1 MDYYGV
7 GLSRMLLTT
16 NDFGSKDL
24 GWIKHLILN
33 DMMKA
38 SLFKSELILKSN
50 GTFM

>member
-1 MDYYGV
+1 MNYYGV
-7 GLSRMLLTT
+7 RLSRMLLTT
-16 NDFGSKDL
+16 NDYGPKDL

-38 SLFKSELILKSN
+38 SLFKLRGCLKSN